1 MRIAIMG
8 SGGMG
13 GYWGGLL
20 AQAGTDVTF
29 IARGA
34 HLEALRTQGLTIQSR
49 VTGDFTCAVSATDD
63 PRTIGPVSACAGACA
78 SRSCESSLRA
88 YSC

>member
-1 MRIAIMG
+1 MG
-8 SGGMG
+8 GSG

-20 AQAGTDVTF
+20 SQAGQQVTF

-49 VTGDFTCAVSATDD
+49 LTGDFTQAVEATDD
-63 PRTIGPVSACAGACA
+63 PRRIGPVDLVS
-78 SRSCESSLRA
+78 SRA
-88 YSC
+88 